1 MITILSLL
9 ACGSPAPVECP
20 ECPDC
25 DALAAEAAEPTATNP
40 TLTEW
45 EAEILAGPIETV
57 RAGIQPFSETS
68 WGICQGIQ
76 QCEGEGGGV
85 VDAGTLESGNHVI
98 FAELTV
104 PELGG
109 QWSVNFHLECVTTG
123 STGVTS
129 DYGYDRSFD
138 VRNGGPNRG
147 YRLMPLTRITAPH
160 PSGARECSY
169 TLTPV
174 WPNGQEGEPW
184 AGSYSTAA
192 E

>member
-9 ACGSPAPVECP
+9 ACGSPEPVECP

-25 DALAAEAAEPTATNP
+25 EATVEAATDQNP
-40 TLTEW
+40 DLTEW
-45 EAEILAGPIETV
+45 EAEILAGPIETL
-57 RAGIQPFSETS
+57 RAGIRPFSETS
-68 WGICQGIQ
+68 WGICQGVQ
-76 QCEGEGGGV
+76 QCEGDGGGV
-85 VDAGTLESGNHVI
+85 VDAGTLESGDYVI
-98 FAELTV
+98 FAELAV

-129 DYGYDRSFD
+129 DYAYDRAFD

-147 YRLMPLTRITAPH
+147 YRLMPLTRIKAPH

-169 TLTPV
+169 TLTPI
-174 WPNGQEGEPW
+174 WPNGQEGEAW
-184 AGSYSTAA
+184 TGSYSTAS